1 MYQKLINEKNTVKR
15 IKSQAHSDLATLQ
28 MCKVIAIH
36 RIGHRSPQG
45 NSDKIIFTLE
55 STPPIVNAF
64 FPARKKGLL
73 VMGFS
78 ALFLLIAS
86 GMAFYLSYAASTGLE
101 VILWIILGA
110 LLVLLVML
118 LIYRG
123 YSLITASY
131 DIRRES
137 LKLKWGLRSEEIPTG
152 DIEWVRP
159 ARDLAFPLPLP
170 RIWWAGAILGV
181 KEVEGLG
188 PVEYLAADSSN
199 LLLVALPEIV
209 FAISPEDES
218 GFMRAFKHA
227 SELGSLSTIK
237 PQSVQPSLLV
247 GKIWSDRIGRWL
259 ILSGLGLVIILLVFV
274 TAFIPTLSSIN
285 FGFTPTGA
293 ATLEPASPELLLL
306 LPVLNALIWLTDLL
320 GGSYF
325 YRQENK
331 RSLAYLLWGCST
343 LLGLILTASVFM
355 IIK

>member
-1 MYQKLINEKNTVKR
+1 
-15 IKSQAHSDLATLQ
+15 
-28 MCKVIAIH
+28 
-36 RIGHRSPQG
+36 
-45 NSDKIIFTLE
+45 
-55 STPPIVNAF
+55 
-64 FPARKKGLL
+64 
-73 VMGFS
+73 MGFS

-86 GMAFYLSYAASTGLE
+86 GMAFYLSYAATTGLE

-118 LIYRG
+118 LVYRG
-123 YSLITASY
+123 YALITASY
-131 DIRRES
+131 EIRRES
-137 LKLKWGLRSEEIPTG
+137 LKLKWGLRSEEIPTC

-159 ARDLAFPLPLP
+159 ARDLAFNLPLP
-170 RIWWAGAILGV
+170 RIWWAGSILGM

-188 PVEYLAADSSN
+188 PVEYLAGEPSN

-209 FAISPEDES
+209 FAISPEDEN

-227 SELGSLSTIK
+227 SELGSLSNIK
-237 PQSVQPSLLV
+237 SQSVQPSLIL
-247 GKIWSDRIGRWL
+247 GKIWSDHVARWL
-259 ILSGLGLVIILLVFV
+259 VLSGLGLVLLLLAIV

-293 ATLEPASPELLLL
+293 ATLEPASPERLLL

-320 GGSYF
+320 GGSF
-325 YRQENK
+325 FFRQEK
-331 RSLAYLLWGCST
+331 KKPLAYLLWGCST